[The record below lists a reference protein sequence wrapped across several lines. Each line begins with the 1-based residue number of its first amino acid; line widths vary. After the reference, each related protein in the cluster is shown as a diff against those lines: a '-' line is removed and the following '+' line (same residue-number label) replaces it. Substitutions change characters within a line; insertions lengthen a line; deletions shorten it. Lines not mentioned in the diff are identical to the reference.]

1 MLFFSPV
8 FSLFRR
14 SFGATWL
21 KAALCSCICAAVWTS
36 CSVDK
41 HMERKAGELMNRM
54 AAIPDWNRLPR
65 KEISW
70 DQAMACMMEGNL
82 DLKRSAQSLRTTERA
97 VVNVFT
103 QIIPGV
109 NLDWMLTKELSE
121 LSRVTAQD
129 VEYNTNILFNMP
141 SLTQIPFDYY
151 SAKSAVYTA
160 QKTLEMKKRELVSRL
175 YRQVISY
182 QNARISY
189 RNRLNSLPYDDDGV
203 QKKIAEQEL
212 EKSLDDIS
220 EGFATLM
227 GNMEARWLVK
237 PETMPR
243 LDWGKY
249 KSAARHLDLLVVTMV
264 AMELEASRLQ
274 VLNAKMKFFPSVDI
288 NFYSPTLFSSTGG
301 TYQGFFAGGGDMQ
314 VNMSLR
320 EELDTRLTSW
330 FQYKTAKENHDLMQK
345 KVLMD
350 LQQRRIKV
358 AALMESRRRFEVWK
372 RVILKEIEFKKSQMA
387 FSGKEYLDQRKDI
400 KTMYE
405 NLDSETAKNAEVE
418 AALIMEYGWLK

>member
-14 SFGATWL
+14 PFGAAWL
-21 KAALCSCICAAVWTS
+21 KAALCSCIYAAAWTS

-82 DLKRSAQSLRTTERA
+82 DLKRSEQSLRTTERA

>member
-1 MLFFSPV
+1 
-8 FSLFRR
+8 
-14 SFGATWL
+14 
-21 KAALCSCICAAVWTS
+21 
-36 CSVDK
+36 
-41 HMERKAGELMNRM
+41 MERKTAELMNKVD
-54 AAIPDWNRLPR
+54 ALPDWEQLPK

-70 DQAMACMMEGNL
+70 DQAMALMMEGNL
-82 DLKRSAQSLRTTERA
+82 DLKRTEQSLKTTKRA

-121 LSRVTAQD
+121 LTRVTADD

-141 SLTQIPFDYY
+141 SLTQVPFDYY
-151 SAKSAVYTA
+151 SAKAAVYTA
-160 QKTLEMKKRELVSRL
+160 EKTLEMKKRELVSKL
-175 YRQVISY
+175 YRQVLAY

-189 RNRLNSLPYDDDGV
+189 RNQLSSLPYDDDGV
-203 QKKIAEQEL
+203 QKRKIDRDW
-212 EKSLDDIS
+212 EKGLSEIS
-220 EGFATLM
+220 QGFATLFGSM
-227 GNMEARWLVK
+227 NARWLVK

-243 LDWGKY
+243 LDWDRY
-249 KSAARHLDLLVVTMV
+249 RSASRRLDLLVVTMV
-264 AMELEASRLQ
+264 AMELEGARLQ
-274 VLNAKMKFFPSVDI
+274 VMNAKMKFFPSVDV

-320 EELDTRLTSW
+320 EELDTRLTAW
-330 FQYKTAKENHDLMQK
+330 FQYKSAKENHDLMLK
-345 KVLMD
+345 RVLMD

-358 AALMESRRRFEVWK
+358 AALLESQRRFELWK
-372 RVILKEIEFKKSQMA
+372 KVLLKEIEFKKSRLSL
-387 FSGKEYLDQRKDI
+387 SGDEYLEQRKDL

-405 NLDSETAKNAEVE
+405 NLDSEAAKNSEVE

>member
-1 MLFFSPV
+1 
-8 FSLFRR
+8 
-14 SFGATWL
+14 
-21 KAALCSCICAAVWTS
+21 
-36 CSVDK
+36 
-41 HMERKAGELMNRM
+41 MERKTAELMNKVD
-54 AAIPDWNRLPR
+54 ALPDWEQLPK

-70 DQAMACMMEGNL
+70 DQAMALMMEGNL
-82 DLKRSAQSLRTTERA
+82 DLKRTEQSLKTTKRA

-121 LSRVTAQD
+121 LTRVTADD

-141 SLTQIPFDYY
+141 SLTQVPFDYY
-151 SAKSAVYTA
+151 SAKAAVYTA
-160 QKTLEMKKRELVSRL
+160 EKTLEMKKRELVSKL
-175 YRQVISY
+175 YRQVLAY

-189 RNRLNSLPYDDDGV
+189 RNQLSSLPYDDDGV
-203 QKKIAEQEL
+203 QKRKIDRDW
-212 EKSLDDIS
+212 EKGLSEIS
-220 EGFATLM
+220 QGFATLFGSM
-227 GNMEARWLVK
+227 NARWLVK

-243 LDWGKY
+243 LDWDRY
-249 KSAARHLDLLVVTMV
+249 RSASRRLDLLVVTMV
-264 AMELEASRLQ
+264 AMELEGARLQ
-274 VLNAKMKFFPSVDI
+274 VMNAKMKFFPSVDV

-320 EELDTRLTSW
+320 EELDTRLTAW
-330 FQYKTAKENHDLMQK
+330 FQYKSAKENHDLMLK
-345 KVLMD
+345 RVLID

-358 AALMESRRRFEVWK
+358 AALLESRRRFELWK
-372 RVILKEIEFKKSQMA
+372 KVLLKEIEFKKSRLSL
-387 FSGKEYLDQRKDI
+387 SGDEYLEQRKDL

-405 NLDSETAKNAEVE
+405 NLDSEAAKNSEVE

>member
-1 MLFFSPV
+1 
-8 FSLFRR
+8 
-14 SFGATWL
+14 
-21 KAALCSCICAAVWTS
+21 
-36 CSVDK
+36 
-41 HMERKAGELMNRM
+41 MERKTAELMNKVD
-54 AAIPDWNRLPR
+54 ALPDWEQLPK

-70 DQAMACMMEGNL
+70 DQAMALMMEGNL
-82 DLKRSAQSLRTTERA
+82 DLKRTEQSLKATKRA

-121 LSRVTAQD
+121 LTRVTADD

-141 SLTQIPFDYY
+141 SLTQVPFDYY
-151 SAKSAVYTA
+151 SAKAAVYTA
-160 QKTLEMKKRELVSRL
+160 EKTLEMKKRELVSKL
-175 YRQVISY
+175 YRQVLAY

-189 RNRLNSLPYDDDGV
+189 RNQLSSLPYDDDGV
-203 QKKIAEQEL
+203 QKRKIDRDW
-212 EKSLDDIS
+212 EKGLSEIS
-220 EGFATLM
+220 QGFATLFGSM
-227 GNMEARWLVK
+227 NARWLVK

-243 LDWGKY
+243 LDWDRY
-249 KSAARHLDLLVVTMV
+249 RSASRRLDLLVVTMV
-264 AMELEASRLQ
+264 AMELEGARLQ
-274 VLNAKMKFFPSVDI
+274 VMNAKMKFFPSVDV

-320 EELDTRLTSW
+320 EELDTRLTAW
-330 FQYKTAKENHDLMQK
+330 FQYKSAKENHDLMLK
-345 KVLMD
+345 RVLMD

-358 AALMESRRRFEVWK
+358 AALLESRRRFELWK
-372 RVILKEIEFKKSQMA
+372 KVLLKEIEFKKSRLSL
-387 FSGKEYLDQRKDI
+387 SGDEYLEQRKDL

-405 NLDSETAKNAEVE
+405 NLDSEAAKNSEVE

>member
-1 MLFFSPV
+1 
-8 FSLFRR
+8 
-14 SFGATWL
+14 
-21 KAALCSCICAAVWTS
+21 
-36 CSVDK
+36 
-41 HMERKAGELMNRM
+41 MERKTAELMNKVD
-54 AAIPDWNRLPR
+54 ALPDWEQLPK

-70 DQAMACMMEGNL
+70 DQAMALMMEGNL
-82 DLKRSAQSLRTTERA
+82 DLKRTEQSLKTTKRA

-121 LSRVTAQD
+121 LTRVTADD

-141 SLTQIPFDYY
+141 SLTQVPFDYY
-151 SAKSAVYTA
+151 SAKAAVYTA
-160 QKTLEMKKRELVSRL
+160 EKTLEMKKRELVSKL
-175 YRQVISY
+175 YRQVLAY

-189 RNRLNSLPYDDDGV
+189 RNQLSSLPYDDDGV
-203 QKKIAEQEL
+203 QKRKIDRDW
-212 EKSLDDIS
+212 EKGLSEIS
-220 EGFATLM
+220 QGFATLFGSM
-227 GNMEARWLVK
+227 NSRWLVK

-243 LDWGKY
+243 LDWDRY
-249 KSAARHLDLLVVTMV
+249 RSASRRLDLLVVTMV
-264 AMELEASRLQ
+264 AMELEGARLQ
-274 VLNAKMKFFPSVDI
+274 VMNAKMKFFPSVDV

-320 EELDTRLTSW
+320 EELDTRLTAW
-330 FQYKTAKENHDLMQK
+330 FQYKSAKENHDLMLK
-345 KVLMD
+345 RVLMD

-358 AALMESRRRFEVWK
+358 AALLESRRRFELWK
-372 RVILKEIEFKKSQMA
+372 KVLLKEIEFKKSRLSL
-387 FSGKEYLDQRKDI
+387 SGDEYLEQRKDL

-405 NLDSETAKNAEVE
+405 NLDSEAAKNSEVE

>member
-1 MLFFSPV
+1 
-8 FSLFRR
+8 
-14 SFGATWL
+14 
-21 KAALCSCICAAVWTS
+21 
-36 CSVDK
+36 
-41 HMERKAGELMNRM
+41 
-54 AAIPDWNRLPR
+54 
-65 KEISW
+65 
-70 DQAMACMMEGNL
+70 
-82 DLKRSAQSLRTTERA
+82 
-97 VVNVFT
+97 
-103 QIIPGV
+103 
-109 NLDWMLTKELSE
+109 
-121 LSRVTAQD
+121 
-129 VEYNTNILFNMP
+129 
-141 SLTQIPFDYY
+141 
-151 SAKSAVYTA
+151 
-160 QKTLEMKKRELVSRL
+160 
-175 YRQVISY
+175 
-182 QNARISY
+182 
-189 RNRLNSLPYDDDGV
+189 
-203 QKKIAEQEL
+203 
-212 EKSLDDIS
+212 
-220 EGFATLM
+220 
-227 GNMEARWLVK
+227 
-237 PETMPR
+237 
-243 LDWGKY
+243 
-249 KSAARHLDLLVVTMV
+249 MV

>member
-14 SFGATWL
+14 SFGAAWL
-21 KAALCSCICAAVWTS
+21 KAALCSCICAAAWTS

-82 DLKRSAQSLRTTERA
+82 DLKRSEQSLRTTERA

-175 YRQVISY
+175 YRQVLSY

-189 RNRLNSLPYDDDGV
+189 RNRLNSLPYNDDGI

>member
-14 SFGATWL
+14 SFGAAWL
-21 KAALCSCICAAVWTS
+21 KAALCSCICAAAWTS

-82 DLKRSAQSLRTTERA
+82 DLKRSEQSLRTTERA

>member
-1 MLFFSPV
+1 M
-8 FSLFRR
+8 
-14 SFGATWL
+14 
-21 KAALCSCICAAVWTS
+21 K
-36 CSVDK
+36 
-41 HMERKAGELMNRM
+41 LM
-54 AAIPDWNRLPR
+54 
-65 KEISW
+65 K
-70 DQAMACMMEGNL
+70 
-82 DLKRSAQSLRTTERA
+82 TTEA
-97 VVNVFT
+97 VGQVLCHDIT

>member
-1 MLFFSPV
+1 
-8 FSLFRR
+8 
-14 SFGATWL
+14 
-21 KAALCSCICAAVWTS
+21 
-36 CSVDK
+36 
-41 HMERKAGELMNRM
+41 MERKAGELMNRM

-82 DLKRSAQSLRTTERA
+82 DLKRSEQSLRTTERA

-121 LSRVTAQD
+121 LNRVTAQD